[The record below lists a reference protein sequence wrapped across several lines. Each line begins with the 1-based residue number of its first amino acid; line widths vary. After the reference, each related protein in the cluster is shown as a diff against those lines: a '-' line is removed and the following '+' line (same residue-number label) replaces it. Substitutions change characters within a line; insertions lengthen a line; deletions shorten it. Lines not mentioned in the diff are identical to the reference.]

1 MGKRNWCLKDSLAPL
16 GLQAEEGNEFLCV
29 DPEVKE
35 GDHLTPTFRRHL
47 VRIFPSKALAVCLKL
62 SYTES

>member
-35 GDHLTPTFRRHL
+35 GDHLTPTF
-47 VRIFPSKALAVCLKL
+47 
-62 SYTES
+62 